1 MHLINKW
8 WPNNLNVRKTINE
21 MFVENLF
28 YAFFILHS
36 QLAKMVSKYFQEQ
49 EQKEQKAEEEEG
61 KKLKKIASQIAKHV
75 KEFWSNIEKVY
86 KFYCLFCNKKC
97 RQFDK
102 K

>member
-1 MHLINKW
+1 
-8 WPNNLNVRKTINE
+8 

-75 KEFWSNIEKVY
+75 KEFWSIVW
-86 KFYCLFCNKKC
+86 
-97 RQFDK
+97 FDPIGS
-102 K
+102 

>member
-1 MHLINKW
+1 
-8 WPNNLNVRKTINE
+8 

-61 KKLKKIASQIAKHV
+61 KKLKKIACQIAKHV